1 MCASTTGDATSV
13 DLGATQGI
21 FDVFL
26 VKYWA
31 LKYAVDAVCT
41 VLRVDTII
49 MSKFA
54 GAAGAAAPPGESE
67 D

>member
-1 MCASTTGDATSV
+1 
-13 DLGATQGI
+13 
-21 FDVFL
+21 
-26 VKYWA
+26 
-31 LKYAVDAVCT
+31 VCT

-54 GAAGAAAPPGESE
+54 GAGGGAAPPGGEE

>member
-1 MCASTTGDATSV
+1 
-13 DLGATQGI
+13 
-21 FDVFL
+21 VFL

-54 GAAGAAAPPGESE
+54 GAGGGAAPPGGEE